1 MASVSNKK
9 KIFNDPIYGFVSIP
23 DELHFDII
31 EHPYFQRLR
40 RIKQVS
46 MTNLVYPGA
55 NHTRFAHSLGAMHL
69 MRRAIQLLRGKG
81 YEITDEE
88 LEAASIAILLHDS
101 GHGPFSHTLENSI
114 VHGISHEELSLKVMQ
129 QFNTIHENRLD
140 MAIEIFTEKYYKG
153 FLTKLISSQLDV
165 DRIDY
170 LKRDS

>member
-1 MASVSNKK
+1 MTYFLKADYTVLNARPSMSFQRRKWAGGNLLEVVRLAYFPNAAETKKALPLRQNLRHMASASNKK

-88 LEAASIAILLHDS
+88 LEASFAKL
-101 GHGPFSHTLENSI
+101 P
-114 VHGISHEELSLKVMQ
+114 KV
-129 QFNTIHENRLD
+129 E
-140 MAIEIFTEKYYKG
+140 
-153 FLTKLISSQLDV
+153 
-165 DRIDY
+165 
-170 LKRDS
+170 

>member
-1 MASVSNKK
+1 MATSSNKK

-55 NHTRFAHSLGAMHL
+55 NHTRFAHSLGTMHL

-88 LEAASIAILLHDS
+88 LEAASTLADGDAKTQQNPRRATRH
-101 GHGPFSHTLENSI
+101 GHPI
-114 VHGISHEELSLKVMQ
+114 VQG
-129 QFNTIHENRLD
+129 
-140 MAIEIFTEKYYKG
+140 
-153 FLTKLISSQLDV
+153 
-165 DRIDY
+165 RI
-170 LKRDS
+170 